1 MQFELMQMTFK
12 NVENREN
19 SKKGILNTF
28 LIKANLS
35 LSEKCPFF
43 LHPGN
48 SEDMRVTQAL
58 FTCKQSAGNGIV
70 FPFSFLKSNACRQH
84 F

>member
-43 LHPGN
+43 FCIL
-48 SEDMRVTQAL
+48 VTVKI
-58 FTCKQSAGNGIV
+58 CG
-70 FPFSFLKSNACRQH
+70 
-84 F
+84 